1 MAEII
6 DLRSPTQLRTP
17 EEIQAYVVRD
27 DCIRHL
33 IQAWSNRFP
42 NNETPAEVDLREKIF
57 ELSMD
62 RLALA
67 HNDYNRTIA
76 EQIVS
81 DETR

>member
-6 DLRSPTQLRTP
+6 DLRSPTQLRTD
-17 EEIQAYVVRD
+17 EEIQAYIVRD
-27 DCIRHL
+27 ECIRHL

-42 NNETPAEVDLREKIF
+42 HNETPQEADLREKIF

-67 HNDYNRTIA
+67 HADYNRTVASQLI
-76 EQIVS
+76 S